1 MYWFALMVDT
11 VGGQELLA
19 RFSRRIRGQSTVEY
33 ALVGALIVIAG
44 AVALSA
50 MSTEITGVFNN
61 ISATLRSAARH

>member
-1 MYWFALMVDT
+1 MYWFALMVHAAGAHEIVAR
-11 VGGQELLA
+11 VG
-19 RFSRRIRGQSTVEY
+19 RRIRGQSTVEY